1 MLQYSF
7 PAAGTF
13 LCSEIS
19 TFSPAHSEI
28 LKTMTMYL
36 EHFGFT
42 EAPFK
47 ITPHT
52 EFFFAG
58 ANRGET
64 LEALIYAITSGEGM
78 VKVTGEVGAG
88 KTMLCRVLMERLP
101 KTVETIYLAVPSLSR
116 DELLAVIAGDLGID
130 TQGGNTTKLVRALQ
144 ERLIEIHAEGKQ
156 VVALIDEAHA
166 MPLETL
172 EQIRLLSNLETS
184 HDKLMQIVLFGQPE
198 LDQHLMLPH
207 RRQLK
212 ERITHRFNLLP
223 LPAHDIKDYLD
234 FRLRAAGYKG
244 ADLFGPA
251 SLELIADASEGL
263 TRRINIYADKTLL
276 AAYASNTHTVT
287 EDHVRAAISD
297 TQILLPE
304 IPNQNWLFW
313 LSVATA
319 LLVGSGLGFLVGRMT
334 AKSPTTSAEIVQNL
348 VSKPII
354 VAPAPTSAAVP
365 SPTIAPAPSAP
376 PPTLAT
382 SASGLAPAAVSAPA
396 TGNAVA
402 GEAPAT
408 TPSSGAST
416 GAPTNA
422 AVSNDFAPT
431 LSKTLSTAGDT
442 PKRVEVVEKD
452 WLYIRMQ
459 ADLKRLRSL
468 KASNYA
474 IQLMTADARE
484 KSAIEN
490 YLRAVSRELNPDRV
504 MIYPTGTDENPRV
517 SVLYGSYT
525 DRADANGEISSLPT
539 KLQKF
544 SPYARSMQVIRDD
557 IRPGQ

>member
-1 MLQYSF
+1 
-7 PAAGTF
+7 
-13 LCSEIS
+13 
-19 TFSPAHSEI
+19 
-28 LKTMTMYL
+28 MTMYL

-144 ERLIEIHAEGKQ
+144 ERLIEIHADGKQ

-207 RRQLK
+207 MRQLK
-212 ERITHRFNLLP
+212 ERITHSFNLLP
-223 LPAHDIKDYLD
+223 LPARDIKDYLD

-276 AAYASNTHTVT
+276 AAYASGTHTVT

-304 IPNQNWLFW
+304 AQDHNWAFW
-313 LSVATA
+313 LSVVIA
-319 LLVGSGLGFLVGRMT
+319 LLVGLVVGFFAGRMT
-334 AKSPTTSAEIVQNL
+334 AKAPPSSVEI
-348 VSKPII
+348 VSKPI
-354 VAPAPTSAAVP
+354 VA
-365 SPTIAPAPSAP
+365 APAPSPNFTAAP
-376 PPTLAT
+376 NAAVESSAQSAALAT
-382 SASGLAPAAVSAPA
+382 ARPAGNVTPAASNAAAIEAPAATPSASASTVAPA
-396 TGNAVA
+396 NVA
-402 GEAPAT
+402 TA
-408 TPSSGAST
+408 
-416 GAPTNA
+416 N
-422 AVSNDFAPT
+422 NIAPT
-431 LSKTLSTAGDT
+431 LSKTLSTTSDT
-442 PKRVEVVEKD
+442 PAPVEAVEKD

-459 ADLKRLRSL
+459 ADLKRLRAL
-468 KASNYA
+468 KASSYA

-490 YLRAVSRELNPDRV
+490 YLRVVSRELNPDRIMV
-504 MIYPTGTDENPRV
+504 YPTGTDENPRV

-525 DRADANGEISSLPT
+525 DRADANGEISSLPP

-557 IRPGQ
+557 VRPGQ

>member
-7 PAAGTF
+7 PAAGTL
-13 LCSEIS
+13 LCSEVS
-19 TFSPAHSEI
+19 TFSRAHPEI

-64 LEALIYAITSGEGM
+64 LDALIYAITSGEGM

-207 RRQLK
+207 MRQLK
-212 ERITHRFNLLP
+212 ERITHSFNLLP

-276 AAYASNTHTVT
+276 AAYASGTHTVT

-334 AKSPTTSAEIVQNL
+334 TKSPTTSAEIVQNL

-354 VAPAPTSAAVP
+354 VAPVPTSAAVP
-365 SPTIAPAPSAP
+365 STTIASAPAPSAP

-382 SASGLAPAAVSAPA
+382 SASGLAPAAVSEPA
-396 TGNAVA
+396 TM
-402 GEAPAT
+402 
-408 TPSSGAST
+408 PSSGAST

-431 LSKTLSTAGDT
+431 LSKTLSTASDA
-442 PKRVEVVEKD
+442 PKRVEAVEKD
-452 WLYIRMQ
+452 WLHIRMQ

-490 YLRAVSRELNPDRV
+490 YLRALSRELNPDRV

>member
-7 PAAGTF
+7 PAAGTL
-13 LCSEIS
+13 LCSEVS
-19 TFSPAHSEI
+19 TFSRAHPEI

-64 LEALIYAITSGEGM
+64 LDALIYAITSGEGM

-207 RRQLK
+207 MRQLK
-212 ERITHRFNLLP
+212 ERITHSFNLLP

-276 AAYASNTHTVT
+276 AAYASGTHTVT

-304 IPNQNWLFW
+304 IPSQNWLFW

-334 AKSPTTSAEIVQNL
+334 TKSPTTSAEIVQNL

-354 VAPAPTSAAVP
+354 VAPVPTSAAVP
-365 SPTIAPAPSAP
+365 STTIASAPAPSAP

-382 SASGLAPAAVSAPA
+382 SASGLAPAAVSEPA
-396 TGNAVA
+396 TM
-402 GEAPAT
+402 
-408 TPSSGAST
+408 PSSGAST

-431 LSKTLSTAGDT
+431 LSKTLSTASDA
-442 PKRVEVVEKD
+442 PKRVEAVEKD
-452 WLYIRMQ
+452 WLHIRMQ

-490 YLRAVSRELNPDRV
+490 YLRALSRELNPDRV